1 MRAMFCYSVSFLRI
15 ICLPQTPTKQHKAI
29 KSHAKRLKRTL
40 SSRNPTLDM
49 CAGLLV
55 LLHRAGPGSKAEK
68 TAMKIFTDMFE
79 ASAAE
84 HLLRC

>member
-1 MRAMFCYSVSFLRI
+1 M
-15 ICLPQTPTKQHKAI
+15 Q
-29 KSHAKRLKRTL
+29 KRLKRTW

-84 HLLRC
+84 HLLRCLREEGEEGRCKDPGFHGPNLFEAFYES